1 MYDSDI
7 EDDALAFW
15 LGCLSLIILLVG
27 IAAIAACGWAAVMAW
42 RWWA

>member
-15 LGCLSLIILLVG
+15 LGCFSLVLIILGAAAICAFVWWVGALVG
-27 IAAIAACGWAAVMAW
+27 
-42 RWWA
+42 WW